1 MLCQNCKL
9 EPATVHV
16 IHPAQHFN
24 VCPESGT
31 EVYKFKP
38 TERHLCQGCAQS
50 QALTKP
56 SLPSNIAGML
66 KAVEAAAA
74 TTPKPRPK
82 VTACPDC
89 GMTLREFRQ
98 LQRLGCPKD
107 YEVFGKDLA
116 EVLERIH
123 GASAH
128 VGRVPGMDDAT
139 HQRLQR
145 IHELQSALDAAVRDE
160 AYEAAARLRD
170 ELRTLQ

>member
-16 IHPAQHFN
+16 IHPAQHFE
-24 VCPESGT
+24 VCPDSGT
-31 EVYKFKP
+31 EVYKFEP
-38 TERHLCQGCAQS
+38 TDHYLCQGCAQS

-56 SLPSNIAGML
+56 SLSNNIAGML

-74 TTPKPRPK
+74 SAPKARQK

-89 GMTLREFRQ
+89 GMTLREFRA

-107 YEVFGKDLA
+107 YEVFGKALA

-123 GASAH
+123 GATAH
-128 VGRVPGMDDAT
+128 SGRLPGMNDPT
-139 HQRLQR
+139 HQRERR
-145 IHELQSALDAAVRDE
+145 IQELQSALDAAVRDE

-170 ELRTLQ
+170 ELRAIQ